1 MLKFLLQNTSETYIS
16 PSQKKADF
24 INEFFEQVK
33 EELPYAYV
41 QAGDIHQS
49 ESELVF
55 NAKPF
60 RHTWNGWNIFNPVIR
75 GEFRF
80 ESVSNL
86 LKLETRMYFTEFF
99 ITAALLSFASVPAFV
114 LGVYG
119 WGIAWLVGLWLVF
132 YGGSR
137 LLHSLRL
144 RVKIKELI
152 RQSEN
157 IKKQGRSLKDVWEE
171 DKGFIHQVFGRFFMR
186 KPEKKSI
193 KNGQ

>member
-16 PSQKKADF
+16 PSQKKEDF
-24 INEFFEQVK
+24 IKEFFEQVK

-41 QAGDIHQS
+41 QRTDIHQS

-60 RHTWNGWNIFNPVIR
+60 RYIWNGWNIFNPVIR

-86 LKLETRMYFTEFF
+86 LKLKTRMYFTEFF

-119 WGIAWLVGLWLVF
+119 WGIAWLIGLWLIF

-144 RVKIKELI
+144 KMKIKDLI
-152 RQSEN
+152 RQTEHIN
-157 IKKQGRSLKDVWEE
+157 KQGRTLKDVWQE
-171 DKGFIHQVFGRFFMR
+171 DRGFIDDVFGHIFVR
-186 KPEKKSI
+186 KTAKKKAKKSR
-193 KNGQ
+193 